1 MAELCAFQAAAR
13 MLCCGMLKRRLK
25 KAYRQIRR
33 PFEWLLIGLG
43 QLLIPRLSLRGTVR
57 LANFMANSVYL
68 IDGKSK
74 KISRA
79 NLRLMFGSRMTRRRE
94 EAIIRR
100 SFQNM
105 ARVLVNIFWLSRDT
119 RRRVLDQVA
128 VKPGVLE
135 LIKHDMP
142 MIMVSAHIGNWEI
155 LTQALV
161 ANGIPVISVAKKIG
175 SKNMTRRLV
184 KMRSTIGQQIVQSD
198 GAIRPLVAALKQG
211 VNVGLL
217 IDQHVHTWEGGAW
230 VRFFGV
236 PAGISLA
243 PAALAR
249 KNRAPVFFGWSRPFK
264 DGRYRIEYDCSFP
277 FDPAIGD
284 AERTQQ
290 IVAAFERVIR
300 RHPSLWCLNYRR
312 WRYVA
317 LGEDRSRYPFY
328 ARPAR
333 PAQTDR
339 PANAT

>member
-1 MAELCAFQAAAR
+1 MF
-13 MLCCGMLKRRLK
+13 KRRLK
-25 KAYRQIRR
+25 KIYRQIRR
-33 PFEWLLIGLG
+33 PFEWMLIGLG
-43 QLLIPRLSLRGTVR
+43 QLLIPRLSRRNTVR
-57 LANFMANSVYL
+57 LANLMANSVYL
-68 IDGKSK
+68 IDRQSK
-74 KISRA
+74 EISRA

-119 RRRVLDQVA
+119 RRRVLDQVTFEPE
-128 VKPGVLE
+128 VMDRLKR
-135 LIKHDMP
+135 DMP
-142 MIMVSAHIGNWEI
+142 MIMVSAHIGNWEV
-155 LTQALV
+155 LTQALA
-161 ANGIPVISVAKKIG
+161 ANGVPVMSVAKKVG
-175 SKNMTRRLV
+175 SKSMTRRLV
-184 KMRSTIGQQIVQSD
+184 KMRSTIGQQIVPAE

-211 VNVGLL
+211 VSVGLL
-217 IDQHVHTWEGGAW
+217 IDQHIHTWKGGTW

-243 PAALAR
+243 PAVLAR

-277 FDPAIGD
+277 FVDPAVGD
-284 AERTQQ
+284 EERTQQ

-312 WRYVA
+312 WRYIA
-317 LGEDRSRYPFY
+317 PGEDPARYPFY

-333 PAQTDR
+333 APQTGR
-339 PANAT
+339 PANAS